1 MSDPSAV
8 KKEIKRL
15 NKLNE
20 ELENYFRNTIIAQLF
35 IDADLIL
42 RKFSPPANAH
52 FKLTTEHIGKYIS
65 NMPTLSQIPGL
76 ENRVK
81 EVIANSQDIE
91 EEIQTN
97 DKRWFQMNIL
107 PYLINKQKINN
118 GVIITFIDITD
129 RVNDKREIEKINSEH
144 ETFIYSVSHDFKG
157 PLTNII
163 SLIELLKSAIDKGE
177 QEQIPDVIRL
187 VEESANFLKVMINE
201 LTDITKI
208 GTTKDDQ
215 PTSINIEQLIGE
227 VKFALKNQIYQS
239 HAKISTNILAPE
251 LQFSKKNLRSIM
263 YNLLSNAIKY
273 SKPDTTPEILIKTE
287 ENDEYTI
294 LSVKDNGV
302 GIREEKQSEIFS
314 KFTRL
319 QTKIEGTGIGLFI
332 VNKMVTNYGGKIE
345 LTSSINNGSTFSIY
359 LKKNQ
364 PGDLLASKS

>member
-52 FKLTTEHIGKYIS
+52 FKLTTEHIGKSIS

-239 HAKISTNILAPE
+239 HAKISTN
-251 LQFSKKNLRSIM
+251 
-263 YNLLSNAIKY
+263 LS
-273 SKPDTTPEILIKTE
+273 LIH
-287 ENDEYTI
+287 I
-294 LSVKDNGV
+294 
-302 GIREEKQSEIFS
+302 
-314 KFTRL
+314 
-319 QTKIEGTGIGLFI
+319 
-332 VNKMVTNYGGKIE
+332 
-345 LTSSINNGSTFSIY
+345 
-359 LKKNQ
+359 
-364 PGDLLASKS
+364 